1 MQFVVFELCGQRFAL
16 PLGAVERI
24 VRAVEIL
31 PLPGAPDVV
40 LGAINVGGF
49 VVPVF
54 CVRRRFGLQNSEISP
69 EQQLLLART
78 AARTVAMVIDQAV
91 DVIECASHDIVPAG
105 TIVHGLDGFQGV
117 AALANGMVLIHDL
130 EKFLSGAEAAQLAHA
145 LEHAA

>member
-1 MQFVVFELCGQRFAL
+1 MQFVVFELDGQRFAL

-31 PLPGAPDVV
+31 PLPGAPDIV

-54 CVRRRFGLQNSEISP
+54 CARRRFGLRQSEISP

-91 DVIECASHDIVPAG
+91 GVIECAAHDVVPAD
-105 TIVHGLDGFQGV
+105 TIVHGLERFQGV

-130 EKFLSGAEAAQLAHA
+130 EKFLSAPEAAQLAHA